1 MKKLIL
7 GTFLF
12 LGIISALYAESNAD
26 KRFKEYVELTRKNP
40 NNLPGSTIVADNT
53 YRIMYMT
60 LPLNCYASQVSPE
73 QHKKA
78 RELLVEGMRK
88 QTEDVKIIKE
98 LKISLVYTLITKDKK
113 VFCITFSY
121 NDL

>member
-12 LGIISALYAESNAD
+12 LGIISALYADSNAD

-40 NNLPGSTIVADNT
+40 NNPPGSTIVADNT

-60 LPLNCYASQVSPE
+60 LPIDCRASQMSPE
-73 QHKKA
+73 VLKKL
-78 RELLVEGMRK
+78 REMMLEGMRK
-88 QTEDVKIIKE
+88 ETEDVKIIKE
-98 LKISLVYTLITKDKK
+98 LKISIVYTIITKDKK
-113 VFCITFSY
+113 VFCIPISY
-121 NDL
+121 NDF